1 MRIYCNEGYPREIL
15 TLSRKH
21 SRHRYHPHLV
31 LITSSIVFLAI
42 SSLRHVRLRS
52 EVTEVEENIPLVPED
67 EDYET
72 NLTEEETAVLSRSF
86 RSADFDNDKTL
97 SETEIS
103 MAINRETKQ
112 HILVGQSNIL
122 LISLS

>member
-1 MRIYCNEGYPREIL
+1 M
-15 TLSRKH
+15 
-21 SRHRYHPHLV
+21 
-31 LITSSIVFLAI
+31 
-42 SSLRHVRLRS
+42 
-52 EVTEVEENIPLVPED
+52 EEDIPSVPGG

-112 HILVGQSNIL
+112 HILVGLLNIHSLLTVVIIESYEEQLQSVFL
-122 LISLS
+122 PGQTT